1 MSRSVWLTRTCLKR
15 SLSQMN
21 DDTLTQGSPLER
33 EKSKPTSVNYPD
45 EDTCAP
51 VPGRMGRCTRVIDA
65 PAHAGSSR
73 SSA

>member
-1 MSRSVWLTRTCLKR
+1 MSRSVWFTRTCLQR

-21 DDTLTQGSPLER
+21 EDTLAQDSPVER
-33 EKSKPTSVNYPD
+33 KKSKPTSVNYPD

-51 VPGRMGRCTRVIDA
+51 APGRRGRCTQAIGA
-65 PAHAGSSR
+65 PARAGSSR